1 MLVIIGDKYY
11 FNKYDKSI
19 LNSKFKR
26 VIFLPYYEND
36 AQEAVYILDNLKENN
51 QLDLVVLN
59 IEQDIN
65 RYLKNYLDS
74 NSSIKYMK
82 IDEFLERYLFKYYVS
97 LNSKGL
103 KELKTFSKWQYFQK
117 RVIDIIGVIIL
128 SIVTAPIML
137 YSIYRIKKESPGSII
152 FKQTRV
158 GLNNK
163 KFTCYKFRTMH
174 ENSYHNPYTQEEDD
188 RIFPW
193 GKFMRKTRI
202 DELPQMW
209 NILKGD
215 MHLIGPRPEWDILA
229 DKYRKK
235 IPNYAKRHLIKT
247 GITGWA
253 QVNYPYGANEYDAYV
268 KLMYDLYYEKNWSIW
283 LELKTIFR
291 TISVVLSK
299 KGL

>member
-11 FNKYDKSI
+11 FNNYDRSI
-19 LNSKFKR
+19 LNNKFKR
-26 VIFLPYYEND
+26 VVFLPYHKND
-36 AQEAVYILDNLKENN
+36 AQEAVYSLDSLKDSNK
-51 QLDLVVLN
+51 LDLVVLN
-59 IEQDIN
+59 IDEEIN
-65 RYLKNYLDS
+65 RFLQNYLDK

-82 IDEFLERYLFKYYVS
+82 IDRFLEEYLDKYYIS
-97 LNSKGL
+97 TKAEDIDSIKP
-103 KELKTFSKWQYFQK
+103 FSKWQYFQK
-117 RVIDIIGVIIL
+117 RVIDIIGVIVL
-128 SIVTAPIML
+128 SIITAPIVI
-137 YSIYRIKKESPGSII
+137 YSIYRIKKESPGPII

-174 ENSYHNPYTQEEDD
+174 ENSYHNPYTKEEDD

-202 DELPQMW
+202 DELPQLW

-215 MHLIGPRPEWDILA
+215 MHLIGPRPEWDILVE
-229 DKYRKK
+229 KYKDT
-235 IPNYAKRHLIKT
+235 IPYYSKRHLIKT

-253 QVNYPYGANEYDAYV
+253 QVNYPYGVNEYDAYV

-291 TISVVLSK
+291 TISVVLSR

>member
-215 MHLIGPRPEWDILA
+215 MHLIGPRPEWDILVE
-229 DKYRKK
+229 KYKDN
-235 IPNYAKRHLIKT
+235 IPYYSKRHLIKT

>member
-11 FNKYDKSI
+11 FDRYDRSI
-19 LNSKFKR
+19 LNSKFNR

-36 AQEAVYILDNLKENN
+36 AQEAVYILDRLKENN
-51 QLDLVVLN
+51 KLDLVVLN
-59 IEQDIN
+59 IEQEIN

-174 ENSYHNPYTQEEDD
+174 ENSYHNPYTKEDD
-188 RIFPW
+188 DRVFPW

-215 MHLIGPRPEWDILA
+215 MHLIGPRPEWDILVE
-229 DKYRKK
+229 KYKDK
-235 IPNYAKRHLIKT
+235 IPYYSKRHLVKT

-253 QVNYPYGANEYDAYV
+253 QVNYPYGSNEYDAYV

-291 TISVVLSK
+291 TINIVLSR